1 MHELRAID
9 VPAVAARA
17 GEALSRASGGA
28 VRLDKLHPLSTEDR
42 RNFIARANA
51 HFDDGSVRSVIV
63 KATRSPDYD
72 PAAVN
77 LLQNSGLAREWVATA
92 YIAAHARNRGHG
104 CALLAGDLG
113 SGILVFE
120 DLGIDPSSLVDS
132 LLKGDAESA
141 ERALA
146 LYATALARLHG
157 DTVGCLDAHHEGF
170 QSIFGPGRP
179 RGAPAW
185 RVEKEAE
192 LVASRIGGA
201 PPASEVEL
209 LSFRIGDPG
218 PWSSLIH
225 GDPCPDNSL
234 VVDGRIRLIDYEF
247 ARPSHALLDGIYW
260 KLGFPTC
267 WCAGRAP
274 TDVAARLDA
283 AYRAEL
289 ANSIPLALDDTAY
302 RTELAYM
309 SAVWLFT
316 CLSWRLD
323 EALKFDV
330 TWGTWSVRG
339 RLLWYLEAV
348 IDMTA
353 AAGVLPGINQTAAN
367 WLSELRVRWPDATPL
382 GLYPAFANE
391 AR

>member
-1 MHELRAID
+1 
-9 VPAVAARA
+9 
-17 GEALSRASGGA
+17 
-28 VRLDKLHPLSTEDR
+28 
-42 RNFIARANA
+42 
-51 HFDDGSVRSVIV
+51 
-63 KATRSPDYD
+63 
-72 PAAVN
+72 
-77 LLQNSGLAREWVATA
+77 
-92 YIAAHARNRGHG
+92 
-104 CALLAGDLG
+104 
-113 SGILVFE
+113 
-120 DLGIDPSSLVDS
+120 
-132 LLKGDAESA
+132 
-141 ERALA
+141 
-146 LYATALARLHG
+146 
-157 DTVGCLDAHHEGF
+157 
-170 QSIFGPGRP
+170 
-179 RGAPAW
+179 
-185 RVEKEAE
+185 
-192 LVASRIGGA
+192 
-201 PPASEVEL
+201 
-209 LSFRIGDPG
+209 
-218 PWSSLIH
+218 
-225 GDPCPDNSL
+225 
-234 VVDGRIRLIDYEF
+234 VDGRTL
-247 ARPSHALLDGIYW
+247 
-260 KLGFPTC
+260 
-267 WCAGRAP
+267 